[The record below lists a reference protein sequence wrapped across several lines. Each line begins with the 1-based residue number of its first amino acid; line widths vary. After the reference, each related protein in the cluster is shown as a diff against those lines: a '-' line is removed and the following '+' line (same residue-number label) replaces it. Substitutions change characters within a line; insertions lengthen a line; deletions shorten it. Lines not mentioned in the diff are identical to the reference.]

1 VTEDNVRLRYEAS
14 IHPGFRALLQIPGAF
29 GEWENLAP
37 VFAAVKAPTLIFWGL
52 HDWFGGIDV
61 PMLMLNQFAD
71 ARLHVMGS
79 AAHHV
84 QSECAEEFNAHLLAF
99 LAGR

>member
-1 VTEDNVRLRYEAS
+1 
-14 IHPGFRALLQIPGAF
+14 
-29 GEWENLAP
+29 
-37 VFAAVKAPTLIFWGL
+37 
-52 HDWFGGIDV
+52 
-61 PMLMLNQFAD
+61 MLMLNQFAD

-84 QSECAEEFNAHLLAF
+84 QSECAEEFNAHLLAL